1 MRHLPDIAKDTG
13 AAQQGVLMRSP
24 VREETLVPIH
34 SFRLDECEALEAK
47 LRQSC
52 QGQATNRLSIFA
64 E

>member
-1 MRHLPDIAKDTG
+1 
-13 AAQQGVLMRSP
+13 MRSP
-24 VREETLVPIH
+24 VREEALVPIH